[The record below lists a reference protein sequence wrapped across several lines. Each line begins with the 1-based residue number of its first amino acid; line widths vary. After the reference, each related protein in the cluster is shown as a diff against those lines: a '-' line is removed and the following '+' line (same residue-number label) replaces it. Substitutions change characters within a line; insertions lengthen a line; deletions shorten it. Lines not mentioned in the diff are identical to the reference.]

1 MNEAKI
7 LEELQKAAESGYA
20 FNQFDLGL
28 RYANGFGVEKDLA
41 KAAEWL
47 RKAAE
52 QGVEGAQKALD
63 EISAD
68 PK

>member
-1 MNEAKI
+1 MED
-7 LEELQKAAESGYA
+7 LQKSAEDGDA
-20 FNQFDLGL
+20 FAQYELGL
-28 RYANGFGVEKDLA
+28 SYTDGFGVEKDLT